1 MNPCVIISRLPRSGQ
16 PQFQPLV
23 MLIYLVY
30 STSARGRARIVVN
43 DQFMCFLT
51 LAEVSSTSVL
61 TFGDAYFTRVQYFS
75 LCYDLWYFSPL
86 KFCVFLIVYL
96 IGLQNFGR

>member
-1 MNPCVIISRLPRSGQ
+1 
-16 PQFQPLV
+16 

-30 STSARGRARIVVN
+30 STSARGRAGIAVN
-43 DQFMCFLT
+43 DQFMCFYT
-51 LAEVSSTSVL
+51 LAEVSSASVM

-86 KFCVFLIVYL
+86 KLCVFLIVYL
-96 IGLQNFGR
+96 IGQQNFGR